1 MHIWPFC
8 PTHIEALGKA
18 HTSLG
23 VVAFSCILAP
33 LCYLR
38 FLLLSLKR
46 NHFPVLEHERQVSSQ
61 LTKPF
66 WLLGEYC
73 DFSFRS
79 VMCAMYYR
87 SHMNLEA
94 ETTPTSTNVIR
105 CHLITVY
112 SCC

>member
-1 MHIWPFC
+1 MVIKPFGKLYMTLRWNYCMHIWPFC

-46 NHFPVLEHERQVSSQ
+46 NHFPVLEHGRQVSSQ

-73 DFSFRS
+73 NFSFRS
-79 VMCAMYYR
+79 VHSAA
-87 SHMNLEA
+87 A
-94 ETTPTSTNVIR
+94 EKKQVLQVTHEP
-105 CHLITVY
+105 
-112 SCC
+112 